1 MRETRLRSL
10 SGEDP
15 WRRKWH
21 PTAVL
26 LSGKSHGLKSLIG
39 YSPWGCKELD
49 MTERLHFT
57 CCAKAYVW
65 LGPIC
70 LFLLLF
76 LLPWETDLRKHWHD
90 LSENVLP
97 IFSSRS
103 FTVSCLIFMSVSH
116 FELILVHS
124 IRVCSNFTDLYAAV
138 QLYQQHLL
146 KRLSFPRYIPAFFSH
161 SMFLPLCHRL
171 TVHSC
176 VIPGLSIL
184 SHQSVPLFFCRHH
197 RVLITVAF
205 FSVLSDV

>member
-1 MRETRLRSL
+1 MLC
-10 SGEDP
+10 
-15 WRRKWH
+15 
-21 PTAVL
+21 
-26 LSGKSHGLKSLIG
+26 KSLCLIRS
-39 YSPWGCKELD
+39 YLFVFAFVSI
-49 MTERLHFT
+49 
-57 CCAKAYVW
+57 A
-65 LGPIC
+65 LGDRPKKT
-70 LFLLLF
+70 LARFM
-76 LLPWETDLRKHWHD
+76 
-90 LSENVLP
+90 SENVLP

-138 QLYQQHLL
+138 QLYQQLLL